1 MIEFKPKYARITQ
14 MRFVMGLLLIG
25 IASGGKI
32 NAEEGKPRPPRE
44 GEQHKHR
51 GHKGG
56 FNAMLKKLDLN
67 GDRAVDF
74 TEFSAGERVSRLP
87 DDYKKKLFQRLDK
100 NNDGQITKA
109 DLPPQD
115 EGARKRRHSDTDGNG
130 EITFE
135 EFEKSDRVAQMPL
148 ERKREIFA
156 KMDRNKDGV
165 LNDLDWKGRRER
177 GRGPRHSAGNLDA
190 NKDGKISLEEFRK
203 HPRHADASEER
214 QTKQFQTM
222 DKNKDGFLD
231 KSERPMGPP
240 KEGRPPGKGRKRGN
254 GEKKPAPPQD
264 KA

>member
-1 MIEFKPKYARITQ
+1 M
-14 MRFVMGLLLIG
+14 
-25 IASGGKI
+25 
-32 NAEEGKPRPPRE
+32 NAEEGKRPSSRK

-56 FNAMLKKLDLN
+56 FNEMVKKLDLN
-67 GDRAVDF
+67 GDRSVDF

-87 DDYKKKLFQRLDK
+87 DDYKMKLFQRLDK

-109 DLPPQD
+109 DRPPQD
-115 EGARKRRHSDTDGNG
+115 EGERKRKRRHSDTDGNG

-135 EFEKSDRVAQMPL
+135 EFKKSDRVAQMPL

-165 LNDLDWKGRRER
+165 LNDVDWKARRER
-177 GRGPRHSAGNLDA
+177 GRGPRHSPENFDA

-231 KSERPMGPP
+231 KSERPKGPP
-240 KEGRPPGKGRKRGN
+240 KEGRPPGQDRKRGN
-254 GEKKPAPPQD
+254 GEKKPPRTQP